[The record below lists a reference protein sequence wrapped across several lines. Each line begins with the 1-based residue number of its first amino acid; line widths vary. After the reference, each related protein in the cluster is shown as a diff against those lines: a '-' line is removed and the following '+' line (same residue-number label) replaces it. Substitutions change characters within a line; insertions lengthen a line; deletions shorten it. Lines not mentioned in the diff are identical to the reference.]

1 MKHPTSSINKIIF
14 GGGSVSGSERKS
26 SVGILMGGSKNVD
39 NVFGLF
45 VFIIFNLILQLGI
58 TYYVMMKYWSASASY
73 SPMLFLSQ
81 LFVILIL
88 ASCNLPYLV
97 KFILLSAFSV
107 ALGIV
112 VGRMSEKKIEK
123 RLK

>member
-1 MKHPTSSINKIIF
+1 MKHPTSSMNKIIF

-26 SVGILMGGSKNVD
+26 SVGILMGGSKNVG
-39 NVFGLF
+39 GLF
-45 VFIIFNLILQLGI
+45 VFIIFNLIVQLGI
-58 TYYVMMKYWSASASY
+58 TYYVMMKYWSASY

-81 LFVILIL
+81 IFVILIL
-88 ASCNLPYLV
+88 ASCDLPYLV

-112 VGRMSEKKIEK
+112 VGRMSEKNIEK

>member
-1 MKHPTSSINKIIF
+1 MNKIIF

-26 SVGILMGGSKNVD
+26 SVGILMGGSKNVG
-39 NVFGLF
+39 GLF
-45 VFIIFNLILQLGI
+45 VFIIFNLIIQLGI
-58 TYYVMMKYWSASASY
+58 TYYVMMKYASASASY

-81 LFVILIL
+81 IFVILIL
-88 ASCNLPYLV
+88 ASCNLPYSV

-112 VGRMSEKKIEK
+112 VGRMSSREPRFPSGIPSGF
-123 RLK
+123 

>member
-1 MKHPTSSINKIIF
+1 
-14 GGGSVSGSERKS
+14 
-26 SVGILMGGSKNVD
+26 
-39 NVFGLF
+39 
-45 VFIIFNLILQLGI
+45 
-58 TYYVMMKYWSASASY
+58 MKYWSASASY

>member
-1 MKHPTSSINKIIF
+1 MNKIIF

-26 SVGILMGGSKNVD
+26 SVGILMGGSKNVG
-39 NVFGLF
+39 GLF
-45 VFIIFNLILQLGI
+45 VFIIFNLIVQLGI
-58 TYYVMMKYWSASASY
+58 TYYVMMKYWSASY

-81 LFVILIL
+81 IFVILIL
-88 ASCNLPYLV
+88 ASCDLPYLV

-112 VGRMSEKKIEK
+112 VGRMSEKNIEK